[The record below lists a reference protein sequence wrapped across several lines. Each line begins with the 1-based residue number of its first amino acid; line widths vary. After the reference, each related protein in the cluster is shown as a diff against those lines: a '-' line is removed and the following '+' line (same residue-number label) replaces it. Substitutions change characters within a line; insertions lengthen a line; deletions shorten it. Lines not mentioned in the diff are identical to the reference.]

1 MLNFDYFTYTSETSD
16 FKITNYNSVD
26 LTEVREYLASL
37 DSKWF
42 VQYRLREGIKIEK
55 VMLDFYGTSKYTD
68 IVLFLNGIEAIF
80 GMPVVYDVVDD
91 AVLQDTENYYNRVF
105 GDQFFL
111 ERPFQKIHGLDD
123 FDEIPERLPDG
134 SINPEKT
141 EYGNTLNL
149 RQNLKTRIEALR
161 NKLRTDLETSE
172 LDSNLKKTVIY
183 LPIPTKISLI
193 ASKINEI
200 LKTQKEM
207 YDLGELEHSA

>member
-1 MLNFDYFTYTSETSD
+1 MLNFDYFDFSNDSFD

-37 DSKWF
+37 DPQWI

-55 VMLDFYGTSKYTD
+55 VMMDFYGTSKYTD
-68 IVLFLNGIEAIF
+68 VVLLFNGLEAIF
-80 GMPVVYDVVDD
+80 GMPVVFDVVDD
-91 AVLQDTENYYNRVF
+91 AVNQETETYYNRVF

-123 FDEIPERLPDG
+123 FDDL
-134 SINPEKT
+134 ST
-141 EYGNTLNL
+141 EEQSKYRTTIYL

-161 NKLRTDLETSE
+161 NKLKTDLETSE

-183 LPIPTKISLI
+183 LPLPTKISLI
-193 ASKINEI
+193 SSKINEI

>member
-1 MLNFDYFTYTSETSD
+1 MINFDYFDFSNDSFD

-55 VMLDFYGTSKYTD
+55 VMMDIYGTTKYTD
-68 IVLFLNGIEAIF
+68 IVLLFNGLEAIF
-80 GMPVVYDVVDD
+80 GMPVVFDVVDD

-123 FDEIPERLPDG
+123 FDDL
-134 SINPEKT
+134 ST
-141 EYGNTLNL
+141 EEQSKYRTTIYL

-161 NKLRTDLETSE
+161 NKLKTDLETSE

-183 LPIPTKISLI
+183 LPLPTKISLI
-193 ASKINEI
+193 SSKINEI

-207 YDLGELEHSA
+207 YDLGELEHSD

>member
-1 MLNFDYFTYTSETSD
+1 MINFDYFAYTSESSD

-55 VMLDFYGTSKYTD
+55 VMMDIYGTTKYTD
-68 IVLFLNGIEAIF
+68 IVLLFNGLEAIF
-80 GMPVVYDVVDD
+80 GMPVVFDVVDD

-123 FDEIPERLPDG
+123 FDDL
-134 SINPEKT
+134 ST
-141 EYGNTLNL
+141 EEQSKYRTTIYL

-161 NKLRTDLETSE
+161 NKLKTDLETSE

-183 LPIPTKISLI
+183 LPLPTKISLI
-193 ASKINEI
+193 SSKINEI

>member
-1 MLNFDYFTYTSETSD
+1 MLNFDYFTYTSESSD
-16 FKITNYNSVD
+16 FKIINYNSVD

-55 VMLDFYGTSKYTD
+55 VMMDIYGTTKYTD
-68 IVLFLNGIEAIF
+68 IVLFLNGLEAIF

-91 AVLQDTENYYNRVF
+91 AVLQDTENYYNRIF

-123 FDEIPERLPDG
+123 FDEIPEKLPDG
-134 SINPEKT
+134 STNPVKT
-141 EYGNTLNL
+141 EYRTTLYL

-161 NKLRTDLETSE
+161 NKLKTDLETSE

-183 LPIPTKISLI
+183 LPLPTKISLI
-193 ASKINEI
+193 SSKINEI

>member
-1 MLNFDYFTYTSETSD
+1 MINFDYFAYTSESSD

-37 DSKWF
+37 DPQWI

-55 VMLDFYGTSKYTD
+55 VMMDIYGTTKYTD
-68 IVLFLNGIEAIF
+68 VVLLFNGLEAIF
-80 GMPVVYDVVDD
+80 GMPVVFDVVDD
-91 AVLQDTENYYNRVF
+91 AVNQETETYYNRVF

-123 FDEIPERLPDG
+123 FDDL
-134 SINPEKT
+134 ST
-141 EYGNTLNL
+141 EEQSKYRTTLYL

-161 NKLRTDLETSE
+161 NKLKTDLETSE

-183 LPIPTKISLI
+183 LPLPTKISLI
-193 ASKINEI
+193 SSKINEI

-207 YDLGELEHSA
+207 YDLGELEHSD

>member
-1 MLNFDYFTYTSETSD
+1 MINFDYFAYTSESSD

-37 DSKWF
+37 DPQWI

-55 VMLDFYGTSKYTD
+55 VMMDIYGTTKYTD
-68 IVLFLNGIEAIF
+68 VVLLFNGLEAIF
-80 GMPVVYDVVDD
+80 GMPVVFDVVDD
-91 AVLQDTENYYNRVF
+91 AVNQETETYYNRVF

-123 FDEIPERLPDG
+123 FDDL
-134 SINPEKT
+134 ST
-141 EYGNTLNL
+141 EEQSKYRTTLYL

-161 NKLRTDLETSE
+161 NKLKTDLETSE

-183 LPIPTKISLI
+183 LPLPTKISLI
-193 ASKINEI
+193 SSKINEI

>member
-1 MLNFDYFTYTSETSD
+1 MINFDYFDFSNDSFD

-55 VMLDFYGTSKYTD
+55 VMMDIYGTTKYTD
-68 IVLFLNGIEAIF
+68 IVLLFNGLEAIF
-80 GMPVVYDVVDD
+80 GMPVVFDVVDD

-123 FDEIPERLPDG
+123 FDDL
-134 SINPEKT
+134 ST
-141 EYGNTLNL
+141 EEQSKYRTTIYL

-161 NKLRTDLETSE
+161 NKLKTDLETSE

-183 LPIPTKISLI
+183 LPLPTKISLI
-193 ASKINEI
+193 SSKINEI

>member
-55 VMLDFYGTSKYTD
+55 VMMDIYGTSKYTD

-123 FDEIPERLPDG
+123 FDDLSKEEQY
-134 SINPEKT
+134 K
-141 EYGNTLNL
+141 YGNTLNL

-161 NKLRTDLETSE
+161 NKLRTDLESSE

-193 ASKINEI
+193 SSKINEI

>member
-1 MLNFDYFTYTSETSD
+1 MLNFDYFDFSNESFD

-55 VMLDFYGTSKYTD
+55 VMLDFYGTTKYTD
-68 IVLFLNGIEAIF
+68 IVLFLNGLEAIF
-80 GMPVVYDVVDD
+80 GMPVVYDVVND

-123 FDEIPERLPDG
+123 FDDLSEEEQRKYRP
-134 SINPEKT
+134 
-141 EYGNTLNL
+141 TLNL

-161 NKLRTDLETSE
+161 NKLRTDLESSE

>member
-26 LTEVREYLASL
+26 LSEVREYLASL
-37 DSKWF
+37 DSQWF

-68 IVLFLNGIEAIF
+68 IVLFLNSLEAIF

-123 FDEIPERLPDG
+123 FDDLSKDEQD
-134 SINPEKT
+134 K
-141 EYGNTLNL
+141 YGNTLNL

-161 NKLRTDLETSE
+161 NKLRTDLESSE
-172 LDSNLKKTVIY
+172 LDSNLKKTVIC

-193 ASKINEI
+193 SSKINEI

-207 YDLGELEHSA
+207 YDLGELEHSD

>member
-1 MLNFDYFTYTSETSD
+1 MLNFDFFTYTSETSD

-26 LTEVREYLASL
+26 LSEVREYLASL

-55 VMLDFYGTSKYTD
+55 VMMDIYGTSKYTD
-68 IVLFLNGIEAIF
+68 IVLFLNGLEAIF

-91 AVLQDTENYYNRVF
+91 AVLQETETYYNRVF

-123 FDEIPERLPDG
+123 FDDISKDEQD
-134 SINPEKT
+134 K
-141 EYGNTLNL
+141 YGNTLNL

-161 NKLRTDLETSE
+161 NKLRTDLEASE
-172 LDSNLKKTVIY
+172 LDSNLKKTVIV

>member
-1 MLNFDYFTYTSETSD
+1 MINFDYFAYTSESSD

-37 DSKWF
+37 DPQWI

-55 VMLDFYGTSKYTD
+55 VMMDFYGTSKYTD
-68 IVLFLNGIEAIF
+68 VVLLFNGLEAIF
-80 GMPVVYDVVDD
+80 GMPVVFDVVDD
-91 AVLQDTENYYNRVF
+91 AVNQETETYYNRVF

-123 FDEIPERLPDG
+123 FDDL
-134 SINPEKT
+134 ST
-141 EYGNTLNL
+141 EEQSKYRTTIYL

-161 NKLRTDLETSE
+161 NKLKTDLETSE

-183 LPIPTKISLI
+183 LPLPTKISLI
-193 ASKINEI
+193 SSKINEI

-207 YDLGELEHSA
+207 YDLGELEHSD

>member
-26 LTEVREYLASL
+26 LSEVREYLASL

-55 VMLDFYGTSKYTD
+55 VMMDIYGTSKYTD
-68 IVLFLNGIEAIF
+68 IVLFLNGLEAIF

-123 FDEIPERLPDG
+123 FDDISKDEQD
-134 SINPEKT
+134 K
-141 EYGNTLNL
+141 YGNTLNL

-161 NKLRTDLETSE
+161 NKLRTDLEASE
-172 LDSNLKKTVIY
+172 LDSNLKKTVIV

>member
-1 MLNFDYFTYTSETSD
+1 MLNFDYFDFSNDSFD

-37 DSKWF
+37 DPQWI

-55 VMLDFYGTSKYTD
+55 VMMDFYGTSKYTD
-68 IVLFLNGIEAIF
+68 VVLLFNGLEAIF
-80 GMPVVYDVVDD
+80 GMPVVFDVVDD
-91 AVLQDTENYYNRVF
+91 AVNQETETYYNRVF

-123 FDEIPERLPDG
+123 FDDL
-134 SINPEKT
+134 ST
-141 EYGNTLNL
+141 EEQSKYRTTIYL

-161 NKLRTDLETSE
+161 NKLKTDLETSE

-183 LPIPTKISLI
+183 LPLPTKISLI
-193 ASKINEI
+193 SSKINEI

-207 YDLGELEHSA
+207 YDLGELEHSD